1 MSGRM
6 LPGDFSGVRG
16 AQTKGDF
23 LHEIVKFSSQ
33 LGFKYVSAMTV
44 IDQSLTR
51 TLFENVHNTPDA
63 YSSSFNDT
71 GAARRDPVMQHCKRD
86 TVPIIWDQETYVSGG
101 QGELWEHQAHFGY
114 QTGIAL
120 ALHMPGGRHFF
131 MGVDRDKALPEKPRT
146 MARIVADLQLFAV
159 YAQDAAFRLF
169 DPQEEPVPN
178 LTARELEALRWT
190 LDSKTA
196 WAVGMIMNISER
208 TVVFHLQNAMRKLD
222 CTDKMQAALK
232 ASRLGLLK

>member
-1 MSGRM
+1 M

-16 AQTKGDF
+16 AKTKGDF
-23 LHEIVKFSSQ
+23 LHEIVRFSNQ

-44 IDQSLTR
+44 IDESLTR
-51 TLFENVHNTPDA
+51 SLFENVHNTPDA

-71 GAARRDPVMQHCKRD
+71 VEARRDPVMQHCKRD
-86 TVPIIWDQETYVSGG
+86 TVPIIWDQDTYVSGG

-131 MGVDRDKALPEKPRT
+131 MGVDRDKSLPEKPKT

-159 YAQDAAFRLF
+159 FAQDAAFRLF
-169 DPQEEPVPN
+169 DPLNNVEMPH

-190 LDSKTA
+190 MDSKTA
-196 WAVGMIMNISER
+196 WEVGVIMNISER
-208 TVVFHLQNAMRKLD
+208 TAVFHVHNAMRKLG
-222 CTDKMQAALK
+222 CSDKMQAALK
-232 ASRLGLLK
+232 ASRLGLL